1 MRKVLNFALI
11 GALAISSTA
20 LYAQQAPAGAVDQY
34 NTPAE
39 PATAAEQADPTV
51 SGDLAG
57 VDGTTGLSTDA
68 KVAVA
73 AGVVAMVAIAAAG
86 GSGGSSGTTGTN

>member
-1 MRKVLNFALI
+1 MKKVLNFALI

-57 VDGTTGLSTDA
+57 VDGTTGLSTEA